1 MGDGPRHLP
10 DFYYEEGHPINS
22 EKQLQVVGGDIQ
34 SRSFLGLDPAGI
46 HMPLHATGPQSLS
59 MCRGALCMSINTDRL
74 SGNIGC
80 QHTKGPDTHTNV

>member
-34 SRSFLGLDPAGI
+34 SRSFLGVGPGG
-46 HMPLHATGPQSLS
+46 HPHASARHWSSKP
-59 MCRGALCMSINTDRL
+59 IY
-74 SGNIGC
+74 
-80 QHTKGPDTHTNV
+80 V